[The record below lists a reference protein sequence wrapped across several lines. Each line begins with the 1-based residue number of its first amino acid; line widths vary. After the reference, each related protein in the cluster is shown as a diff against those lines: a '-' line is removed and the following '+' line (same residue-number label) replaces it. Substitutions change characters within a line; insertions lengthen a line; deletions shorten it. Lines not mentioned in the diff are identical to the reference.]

1 MDQGYA
7 KCEEFIQQAK
17 EGKLKPQ
24 PGLTIEQTLE
34 GLITRELSSLR
45 DQAGTALSFHAHI
58 LSLFLSFSL
67 SLSLS
72 LSLSKSSDTP
82 TFD

>member
-1 MDQGYA
+1 MNQGYA
-7 KCEEFIQQAK
+7 KCEEFIRQAK

-45 DQAGTALSFHAHI
+45 DQAGTFLIDLFHI
-58 LSLFLSFSL
+58 SYTLSL
-67 SLSLS
+67 
-72 LSLSKSSDTP
+72 DRDHCTHP
-82 TFD
+82 ITIN